1 MRRTL
6 FLAALAVSTV
16 AVVGCG
22 PMGSGPMPPRLEADE
37 QKKIDQAWEDA
48 LNPVDHL
55 DRQATLDALVV
66 SQAFQ
71 AGVDRLSFHSEKEF
85 SGGVVVMEIHF
96 DRAKPNDDRFEV
108 TVRDQTGKELRHLV
122 YNRSEV
128 ETTYRELNDPR
139 YSGQAQPNPP
149 LQGVDANKRA
159 DVQKR
164 VEAVEKLFPK
174 VEADKGQK

>member
-1 MRRTL
+1 MRTL
-6 FLAALAVSTV
+6 SVIAISLSLTAL
-16 AVVGCG
+16 VGCG

-37 QKKIDQAWEDA
+37 QKKIDQAWENA

-66 SQAFQ
+66 SQAYQ
-71 AGVDRLSFHSEKEF
+71 AGVDRLTFRSEKQF

-108 TVRDQTGKELRHLV
+108 TVRNQGGKELRRLV
-122 YNRSEV
+122 YNRTEV

-139 YSGQAQPNPP
+139 FAGQPQANAPPQPA
-149 LQGVDANKRA
+149 DANKRE

-164 VEAVEKLFPK
+164 LAVVEKLFPK
-174 VEADKGQK
+174 ADEVPGPK